1 MKKNLISVL
10 TFGILAVLFSGFVFA
25 QNNNKTVSPTS
36 DLYVISAKAGGV
48 NYVEGKVV
56 IAGKN
61 NRSGYLLKGD
71 TVEVGD
77 KVSTGAD
84 GKAEILLNPGS
95 YIRLA
100 ENSSFEFL
108 TTSLDN
114 LRLKLNG
121 GSAMFEV
128 IADDEFKIT
137 VNTPKADFSIILNY
151 NLSHLQSSFISV
163 YLCQSVAKIFFSARF
178 AF

>member
-1 MKKNLISVL
+1 MKKNLISAL
-10 TFGILAVLFSGFVFA
+10 TVGVFVFLFSGFVFA
-25 QNNNKTVSPTS
+25 QNNNKTISTTK

-48 NYVEGKVV
+48 NYVEGQV
-56 IAGKN
+56 IVAGKN
-61 NRSGYLLKGD
+61 KRGGNLFKGD

-95 YIRLA
+95 YVRLA

-114 LRLKLNG
+114 LIDIE
-121 GSAMFEV
+121 AV
-128 IADDEFKIT
+128 
-137 VNTPKADFSIILNY
+137 SIEK
-151 NLSHLQSSFISV
+151 FD
-163 YLCQSVAKIFFSARF
+163 
-178 AF
+178 